1 MKKRA
6 NEAAQLTARLQE
18 AHSMMSSG
26 KEQMQEISLVLGSTS
41 EKYRETAEV
50 YAEYGSVLGSSR
62 RLLREM
68 YRR

>member
-1 MKKRA
+1 
-6 NEAAQLTARLQE
+6 
-18 AHSMMSSG
+18 MMSSG